1 MFRFEHSEYL
11 YALLLIPVLIG
22 FFVLMWRFRKRAI
35 ERFGEAKLVQQ
46 LMSNFSP
53 NKHIVKFTLLMLAFT
68 FLVVGWA
75 NPQWGSKRQKVKRK
89 SADIFIA
96 LDISYSMLAE
106 DVPPSRMYRARQF
119 AEDLIYQLRGERL
132 GLIVFAGN
140 AYLETP
146 LTDDY
151 AFITLESRSANP
163 FQAPTQGTAIGEAID
178 LAERSFDEENQNHK
192 ALIVITDGEN
202 HDEEAIE
209 RAEAAQ
215 RNGLIVFTVGV
226 GTQGG
231 GFIPISMNGRTDF
244 KRDET
249 GNPVRTQ
256 LNEAALQ
263 AISNVANGNYFNL
276 AAGADEVIEALQQR
290 IDQMEKREFE
300 QRVFDEYE
308 SYFQYFLGIG
318 LLFLIIEYLI
328 SYRKNK
334 LVEGRDLFGA

>member
-1 MFRFEHSEYL
+1 MFRFEHPEYL
-11 YALLLIPVLIG
+11 YALFLIPTLAS
-22 FFVLMWRFRKRAI
+22 FFLLMWRFRKRAI
-35 ERFGEAKLVQQ
+35 ERFGEARLVER
-46 LMSNFSP
+46 LMSDFSP
-53 NKHIVKFTLLMLAFT
+53 NKHILKFTLLLLAFT
-68 FLVVGWA
+68 FFVVGWA
-75 NPQWGSKRQKVKRK
+75 NPQWGTKRQKANRK

-106 DVPPSRMYRARQF
+106 DIPPSRMDRAKKL

-151 AFITLESRSANP
+151 AFITLEARSANP
-163 FQAPTQGTAIGEAID
+163 YQAPTQGTAISEAID
-178 LAERSFDEENQNHK
+178 LAERSFDEENKNHK
-192 ALIVITDGEN
+192 ALIIITDGEN
-202 HDEEAIE
+202 HDEEAQE

-215 RNGLIVFTVGV
+215 RNGLVVCTVGV

-231 GFIPISMNGRTDF
+231 SFIPITINGRTDF

-256 LNEAALQ
+256 LNEAALK
-263 AISNVANGNYFNL
+263 AIANAANGSYFNL
-276 AAGADEVIEALQQR
+276 SVGADKVIEALQQR
-290 IDQMEKREFE
+290 IDQMEKRAFE

-308 SYFQYFLGIG
+308 SYFQYFIG
-318 LLFLIIEYLI
+318 LGLFLLIIEYLI
-328 SYRKNK
+328 SYRRNK
-334 LVEGRDLFGA
+334 LIKARDMF